1 MYKKLDDGVYIL
13 HESLGVRKNLQLLC
27 AKRVVKKLVSLAD
40 IQNPLG
46 KQVSLLIVQTH
57 QKHLPI

>member
-1 MYKKLDDGVYIL
+1 MYKKFLC
-13 HESLGVRKNLQLLC
+13 RKNLQLLC
-27 AKRVVKKLVSLAD
+27 AKRVVKKLVPLAD

>member
-1 MYKKLDDGVYIL
+1 MYKKLL
-13 HESLGVRKNLQLLC
+13 FRKNLQLLC
-27 AKRVVKKLVSLAD
+27 AKRVVKKLVPLSD

-57 QKHLPI
+57 QKYLPI

>member
-1 MYKKLDDGVYIL
+1 MYKKLL
-13 HESLGVRKNLQLLC
+13 CRKNLQLLC
-27 AKRVVKKLVSLAD
+27 AKRVVKKSVPLAD

>member
-1 MYKKLDDGVYIL
+1 MYKKLL
-13 HESLGVRKNLQLLC
+13 CRKNLQLLC
-27 AKRVVKKLVSLAD
+27 AKRVVKKLVPLAD
-40 IQNPLG
+40 IQNSLG